1 MRSTASAREQGF
13 TLIELLVVIVIITI
27 IAAIAVP
34 TFLSQRGQAVDT
46 TMRRDVLSLAALYEQ
61 WGSDPNITC
70 LWGTDTIPG
79 GQQWTDSEGDPIGDQ
94 YLSRVSCYPRNEV
107 LGLTNAN
114 DVPSTVAPLDTVFLS
129 PGNSLTFEVAT
140 WIGDEAIVS
149 QGTDLVKYCIR
160 VGRYPGS
167 SPGTMPAALYWSDK
181 GGLQRDVYNC
191 PTTPGALDADTSAPS
206 K

>member
-1 MRSTASAREQGF
+1 MSTAPAREKGF

-61 WGSDPNITC
+61 WGSDPNISC

-79 GQQWTDSEGDPIGDQ
+79 GFAWTDSEGNPIGDQ
-94 YLSRVSCYPRNEV
+94 YLSRVSCYPREAV
-107 LGLTNAN
+107 LGYASAN
-114 DVPSTVAPLDTVFLS
+114 DVPTGVEPLDTVFLS

-140 WIGDEAIVS
+140 WIGNDAIVA

-160 VGRYPGS
+160 VGRYPGAT
-167 SPGTMPAALYWSDK
+167 PGTFPAALYWSDK
-181 GGLQRDVYNC
+181 GGLQRGVYNC
-191 PTTPGALDADTSAPS
+191 PLSPASLDADTSAPS